1 MKCSWRGGW
10 GTKALQ
16 LESSKQLLWGFAP
29 AAHQAVFTSRRKQAS
44 LSSSV
49 SFLFTQRTNV
59 KTEKDFYLK
68 KKRRENEII
77 FLRSFA
83 EATREASYG
92 SKGESEDGAW
102 GQRNRQAGSILMQR
116 QQTECDLRLAKFQCK
131 SRGARGM
138 GLG

>member
-16 LESSKQLLWGFAP
+16 LESRKQLLWGFAP

-44 LSSSV
+44 LYSSV

-68 KKRRENEII
+68 KNKEKREKRREKMD
-77 FLRSFA
+77 R
-83 EATREASYG
+83 
-92 SKGESEDGAW
+92 K
-102 GQRNRQAGSILMQR
+102 
-116 QQTECDLRLAKFQCK
+116 
-131 SRGARGM
+131 
-138 GLG
+138 

>member
-49 SFLFTQRTNV
+49 SFLFTQCTNV
-59 KTEKDFYLK
+59 KTEKDFYLLKRKKNK
-68 KKRRENEII
+68 KKRKQENQIV
-77 FLRSFA
+77 FLKKFHCSRM
-83 EATREASYG
+83 RG
-92 SKGESEDGAW
+92 ILRQRKG
-102 GQRNRQAGSILMQR
+102 I
-116 QQTECDLRLAKFQCK
+116 
-131 SRGARGM
+131 
-138 GLG
+138 